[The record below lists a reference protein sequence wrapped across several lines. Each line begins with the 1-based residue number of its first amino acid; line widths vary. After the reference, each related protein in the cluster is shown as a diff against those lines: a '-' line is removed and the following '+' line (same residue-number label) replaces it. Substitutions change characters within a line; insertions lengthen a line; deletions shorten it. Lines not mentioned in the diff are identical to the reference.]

1 MHDLNHENLVRFIG
15 ICPDEPNLVTVTEL
29 CTRGSLRV
37 SSNTL
42 PAIGQL
48 VINVLKASSV
58 YDMMKCMT
66 PAIFPA
72 HFSLGNENSTLVARK
87 RPLLLSSL

>member
-37 SSNTL
+37 SSNT
-42 PAIGQL
+42 ISQL

-58 YDMMKCMT
+58 YDMMKCIT

-72 HFSLGNENSTLVARK
+72 HFSLCNENSTLVARK